1 MNTKKILLSL
11 TVLILGVLGLN
22 AQSQVISGPAIS
34 VNEEVHDYGNIAYD
48 SPGTYEFIVTNIGT
62 EPLIISDCSGSCGCT
77 VPTCD
82 KNPIMPGQTSQ
93 IKVKYDTKRQG
104 PFTKTVT
111 VNSNAKNEPSK
122 ILTIKGTVG
131 ANPNG

>member
-1 MNTKKILLSL
+1 MKKALLSL
-11 TVLILGVLGLN
+11 SFLVLAVCGMN
-22 AQSQVISGPAIS
+22 AQKQLVSGPSIS
-34 VNEEVHDYGNIAYD
+34 INEEVHDYGNIEYD
-48 SPGTYEFIVTNIGT
+48 SPGTYEFIVTNTGT
-62 EPLIISDCSGSCGCT
+62 EPLIISNCSGSCGCT

-82 KNPIMPGQTSQ
+82 TNPIMPGDKSP
-93 IKVKYDTKRQG
+93 IKVKYDTKRSG

-111 VNSNAKNEPSK
+111 VNSNATNEPSK

>member
-1 MNTKKILLSL
+1 MQKILLSL
-11 TVLILGVLGLN
+11 VFVIAGVCGMN
-22 AQSQVISGPAIS
+22 AQKQLVSGPAIV
-34 VNEEVHDYGNIAYD
+34 VNEETHDYGNIEYD
-48 SPGTYEFIVTNIGT
+48 SPGTYEFIVTNTGT
-62 EPLIISDCSGSCGCT
+62 EPLIISNCSGSCGCT

-82 KNPIMPGQTSQ
+82 NNPILPGEKSQ
-93 IKVKYDTKRQG
+93 IKVKYDTKRVG

-111 VNSNAKNEPSK
+111 VNSNATNEPSK

>member
-1 MNTKKILLSL
+1 MKKALLSL
-11 TVLILGVLGLN
+11 AFAVIAVLGMN
-22 AQSQVISGPAIS
+22 AQKQLVSGPAIS
-34 VNEEVHDYGNIAYD
+34 VNEDVHDYGNIGYD
-48 SPGTYEFIVTNIGT
+48 SAGTYEFIVTNTGT
-62 EPLIISDCSGSCGCT
+62 EPLIISNCSGSCGCT

-82 KNPIMPGQTSQ
+82 TNPVLPGEKSQ
-93 IKVKYDTKRQG
+93 IKVKYDTKRVG

-111 VNSNAKNEPSK
+111 VNSNATNEPSK